1 MNLFIRSML
10 AAIALIGL
18 TADPAL
24 AHFGMIIP
32 SSPMVMKDD
41 AKSIKIEARFWH
53 PMEGNGMNL
62 AKPKAFGVATQ
73 GQTVDLLG
81 SLKEKKVNQNAV
93 WETDYKVTRP
103 GVYCF
108 FMEPQPYWEPAEDH
122 YIVHYTK
129 SYVAALGDDE
139 GWDKPV
145 GLKTEI
151 VPLSRPF
158 GLYAGNV
165 FQGVVML
172 NGKPV
177 PEARVEVEFYNQD
190 GKVKAPNDYMVTQ
203 SIKAD
208 KNGVFTYAAPR
219 AGWWG
224 FSAVSTDDQKIAY
237 QGNPKNVEIAA
248 VIWVKFFDMK

>member
-1 MNLFIRSML
+1 MNILIKPIL
-10 AAIALIGL
+10 AALALIGL
-18 TADPAL
+18 TAGPAL

-62 AKPKAFGVATQ
+62 AKPKTFGVATQ
-73 GQTVDLLG
+73 GQTVDLL
-81 SLKEKKVNQNAV
+81 SILKEKKVNQNAI

-129 SYVAALGDDE
+129 SYVAAFGDDE

-177 PEARVEVEFYNQD
+177 PEAKVEVEFYNQD

-224 FSAVSTDDQKIAY
+224 FSAVSTDDKKIPF
-237 QGNPKNVEIAA
+237 QGNPKSVEIAA